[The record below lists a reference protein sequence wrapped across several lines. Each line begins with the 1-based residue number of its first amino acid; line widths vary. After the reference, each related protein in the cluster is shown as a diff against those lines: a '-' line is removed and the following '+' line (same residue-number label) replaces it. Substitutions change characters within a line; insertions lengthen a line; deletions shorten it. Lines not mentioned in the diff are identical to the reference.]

1 MKFLDTLKSAI
12 GPVKPPN
19 ERPDNFWAEIGH
31 LCMKTKPQAFIGR
44 RISVDLGDGWNDKA
58 SFDFNQTLL
67 KNESTKQQPTPL
79 EQAVKLLPK
88 S

>member
-1 MKFLDTLKSAI
+1 
-12 GPVKPPN
+12 
-19 ERPDNFWAEIGH
+19 
-31 LCMKTKPQAFIGR
+31 MKTKPQAFIGR

>member
-1 MKFLDTLKSAI
+1 
-12 GPVKPPN
+12 
-19 ERPDNFWAEIGH
+19 
-31 LCMKTKPQAFIGR
+31 MKTKPQAFIGR
-44 RISVDLGDGWNDKA
+44 RISVDLVDGWNDKA